1 MSEIKIK
8 IWVFP
13 VIVGTLAIISL
24 LTPVAS
30 LNIMG
35 GVKANLWMC
44 GLYVY
49 DYGGVVV
56 GAEFISD
63 PTVMIPSLIAT
74 SLIVVAG
81 VGSIV
86 SGLLL
91 RKSGNARKLVIPTAL
106 MGILFIVG
114 ALVWYVLVP
123 ANFPMEAYLGPPP
136 LGWTMDLWSMD
147 YMSSS
152 VPLHTIG
159 FGLIGDFLAGGLAF
173 GTMGAALYSSK
184 K

>member
-13 VIVGTLAIISL
+13 VIVGTFAILSL

-35 GVKANLWMC
+35 GAIANLWMWD
-44 GLYVY
+44 LYVY
-49 DYGGVVV
+49 NYGGIVV

-63 PTVMIPSLIAT
+63 PMVMLPSLIAT
-74 SLIVVAG
+74 SLIVIAG
-81 VGSIV
+81 AASIL
-86 SGLLL
+86 SGFLV
-91 RKSGNARKLVIPTAL
+91 RKSDNIRKIVIPTAL
-106 MGILFIVG
+106 VGILFIVG

-136 LGWTMDLWSMD
+136 SGGTMDLWNMN
-147 YMSSS
+147 YMGTST
-152 VPLHTIG
+152 PLHTIG
-159 FGLIGDFLAGGLAF
+159 FGFIGGFLAGGLAF
-173 GTMGAALYSSK
+173 GTMGAALYYSK
-184 K
+184 

>member
-1 MSEIKIK
+1 MTEIRIK

-13 VIVGTLAIISL
+13 VIVGALAILSL

-35 GVKANLWMC
+35 GAIANLWMW

-63 PTVMIPSLIAT
+63 PMVMIPSLIAT
-74 SLIVVAG
+74 SLIVIAG
-81 VGSIV
+81 AGSIV

-91 RKSGNARKLVIPTAL
+91 RKNDNLRKSVIPTAL
-106 MGILFIVG
+106 LGILFIVG
-114 ALVWYVLVP
+114 ELVWFLLVP
-123 ANFPMEAYLGPPP
+123 INFPMEAYLGPPP
-136 LGWTMDLWSMD
+136 LGGTMDLWSMT
-147 YMSSS
+147 YAGSS
-152 VPLHTIG
+152 VSLHTMG
-159 FGLIGDFLAGGLAF
+159 FGVIGGFLAGGLAF
-173 GTMGAALYSSK
+173 GVMGTALYYSK
-184 K
+184 L